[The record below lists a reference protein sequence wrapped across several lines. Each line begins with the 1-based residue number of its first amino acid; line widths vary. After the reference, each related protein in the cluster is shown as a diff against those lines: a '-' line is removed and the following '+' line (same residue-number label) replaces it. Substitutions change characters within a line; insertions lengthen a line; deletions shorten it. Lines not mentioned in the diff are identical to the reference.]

1 MKLDNQQLMEEFHST
16 VKNEFPNI
24 DFEQL
29 KDICF
34 GPWRFLKDEMESGN
48 LPTVRL
54 KYFGTFQVYP
64 GRCNNMLY
72 HLKNKFEKGLI
83 TEEFYNKYKT
93 MIENRL
99 KNLEDEKD

>member
-1 MKLDNQQLMEEFHST
+1 MRLDNQELMEEFYST
-16 VKNEFPNI
+16 VKDEFPDV

-34 GPWRFLKDEMESGN
+34 GPWRFVKQEMESGE
-48 LPTVRL
+48 LPSIRL

-72 HLKNKFEKGLI
+72 HLQNRFNKGLI
-83 TEEFYNKYKT
+83 TEEFYLKYKT

-99 KNLEDEKD
+99 KNIKDE